1 MKLPTAAG
9 SSSTS
14 EASLVQIIS
23 LHAAKWLMQEGENS
37 FIDLISPRMRGKESL
52 LPAPLL

>member
-9 SSSTS
+9 SSSTM